1 MSLIALA
8 VLAVAL
14 AYAVATYR
22 SFSKN
27 LAAAKASNMRYVIV
41 PIHFFSPVWLVTQ
54 NFLLPFL
61 RRLPRRW
68 TTPWL
73 DVMPTEWTWE
83 QQYAAYKNV
92 GADTFIV
99 VAPGGNLIWCAD
111 ADAISQITAR
121 RNDFPK
127 PTELYRAIDIYGKN
141 LVSTEG
147 QVWRHHR
154 KIASPSF
161 TEKNNHLV
169 WEESL
174 HQAQGML
181 QSWTGPSGEEVRTLT
196 KVAEDTMRLSLY
208 VISRAGFGVRLPW
221 PGVEDGPA
229 TEKEA
234 EKTSGSVGIT
244 SMGMSAAH
252 TMTYTDALGTLLN
265 NLVPVIIMPRFLLK
279 TLPFASTKLA
289 YRSYTEWKMYM
300 DELFEAKK
308 TEAAA
313 GENHEGMDLMRALI
327 QGAGYAAENMNAA
340 PLLEK
345 GQDPGAQTLTE
356 DEIFGNAFVFIV
368 AGHETTADT
377 LHFSFVLLAMYVSSQ
392 RQLQEDLKDV
402 FQEMPRSEWDYER
415 DLPKLFGGMAGA
427 VMNEVL
433 RLIPPAVN
441 IPKSVTSSQPQ
452 SIVLEGKKCL
462 MPAGTM
468 MNLSATAV
476 HRNPKYW
483 PTGPPSDPP
492 NTIFPTSTID
502 NDLEEFKPQRWF
514 INPSESQA
522 KTKANFDVSSFQN
535 GISENDEFNINH
547 APDTASNLFRPYKG
561 AYIPFSEGHRA
572 CIGRRFAQV
581 EILAVFATTFT
592 EYSVELAVDEW
603 ASDEEVE
610 KMGPAERKA
619 VWEKARE
626 KARWLLQN
634 AMGTRITIQLRD
646 RFIPLRFVKKGR
658 ERFDFG

>member
-1 MSLIALA
+1 MSLIGLA
-8 VLAVAL
+8 VLTAGL
-14 AYAVATYR
+14 AYTVATYR

-27 LAAAKASNMRYVIV
+27 LAAARASNMRYVIV
-41 PIHFFSPVWLVTQ
+41 PIYFYSPVWLTTQ

-61 RRLPRRW
+61 RRLPRKW

-83 QQYAAYKNV
+83 QQYAAYKNI

-99 VAPGGNLIWCAD
+99 VAPGGNMIWCAD
-111 ADAISQITAR
+111 ANAISQITTR

-127 PTELYRAIDIYGKN
+127 PVDLYRALDIYGKN
-141 LVSTEG
+141 VVSTEG
-147 QVWRHHR
+147 QVWRQHR
-154 KIASPSF
+154 KIASPPF
-161 TEKNNHLV
+161 TEKNNHMV
-169 WEESL
+169 WGESL
-174 HQAQGML
+174 HQAQAMF

-196 KVAEDTMRLSLY
+196 KVAEDTMRLSLHI
-208 VISRAGFGVRLPW
+208 ISRAGFGVRLLW

-229 TEKEA
+229 TEKET
-234 EKTSGSVGIT
+234 KRTSGSVGIT
-244 SMGMSAAH
+244 SMKMGAGH
-252 TMTYTDALGTLLN
+252 TMTYTDALGTLLH
-265 NLVPVIIMPRFLLK
+265 NLLPVILMPRFLLK
-279 TLPFASTKLA
+279 TLPFESTKLA
-289 YRSYTEWKMYM
+289 YTSYTEWKMYM
-300 DELFEAKK
+300 NELFEAKK

-313 GENHEGMDLMRALI
+313 GEKQEGMDLMGALI
-327 QGAGYAAENMNAA
+327 QGAGYTAENMKAA

-345 GQDPGAQTLTE
+345 DQKPASQTLSD
-356 DEIFGNAFVFIV
+356 DEILGNAFVFIV
-368 AGHETTADT
+368 AGHETSANIF
-377 LHFSFVLLAMYVSSQ
+377 HFSFILLAMHVSSQ
-392 RQLQEDLKDV
+392 RQLQQDLKEI
-402 FQEMPRSEWDYER
+402 FQKMPRSEWDYER

-452 SIVLEGKKCL
+452 SIILEGKKCL

-468 MNLSATAV
+468 LNLSATAV

-483 PTGPPSDPP
+483 PTGPPSDPA
-492 NTIFPTSTID
+492 NTIYPTSNVD

-514 INPSESQA
+514 TSPSESKA
-522 KTKANFDVSSFQN
+522 KPRSNLDASSFQN
-535 GISENDEFNINH
+535 GISETDEFNINH
-547 APDTASNLFRPYKG
+547 APDTAPNLFRPHKG
-561 AYIPFSEGHRA
+561 AYIPFSEGYRA

-581 EILAVFATTFT
+581 EILAVLAATFT

-610 KMGPAERKA
+610 KMSSVERKA
-619 VWEKARE
+619 VWEKARA
-626 KARWLLQN
+626 KARWLLRN
-634 AMGTRITIQLRD
+634 AMGTRITIKLRNG
-646 RFIPLRFVKKGR
+646 FVPLRFVKKGR